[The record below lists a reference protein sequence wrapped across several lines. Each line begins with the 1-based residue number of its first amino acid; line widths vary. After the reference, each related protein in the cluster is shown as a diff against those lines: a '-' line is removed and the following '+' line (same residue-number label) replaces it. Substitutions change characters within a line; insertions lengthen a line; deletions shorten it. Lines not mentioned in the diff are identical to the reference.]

1 MELPIV
7 VIGLVALV
15 IGLALGWFIARAR
28 AAEAAAALQA
38 DHARLSAEL
47 DHQRRVVPEQ
57 LALVTEL
64 QGHVRESFEALAAS
78 ALRATT
84 EQFLQL
90 ADQKIGNVHRSAA
103 ADLGARQQALDA
115 LIAPIRD
122 TLSQVGARLSD
133 AERLR
138 VDEAASLRT
147 TLEAVQEAH
156 RRLER
161 EARNLV
167 RALRTPNVRGR
178 WGELQLRRV
187 VEMAGMQEA
196 CDFDEQATLFTE
208 SGARLRP
215 DLVVRLPGGRA
226 VVVDAK
232 VPLQAFLDAQE
243 AADEGARATHMTIHA
258 RQVREHMTKLGSKA
272 YWEELQPAPEFVV
285 MFLPGESFFQSALQ
299 QDPDLIEFGVGTKV
313 FPAGP
318 ITLIALLRAVAH
330 GWRQER
336 IAENAAAISA
346 LGKDLYDRL
355 VVMTE
360 HLDDLRRK
368 LDGSV
373 QAYNRLVGSY
383 EGRVLVS
390 ARRLKDL
397 GAATGPDID
406 VQDQIAT
413 APRVPQSANL
423 LGLPAEAIIDAG
435 ATDATEDAETAD
447 VHSLETS

>member
-28 AAEAAAALQA
+28 AAEAASALEA
-38 DHARLSAEL
+38 DHARLEAEL
-47 DHQRRVVPEQ
+47 DHQRRIVPEK
-57 LALVTEL
+57 LALVEQL
-64 QGHVRESFEALAAS
+64 QGQVRESFEALAAS

-84 EQFLQL
+84 EQFLEL
-90 ADQKIGNVHRSAA
+90 ADQKIGNVHRAAA
-103 ADLGARQQALDA
+103 ADLGTRQQALDA
-115 LIAPIRD
+115 LVTPIRD
-122 TLSQVGARLSD
+122 ALSQVSTRLTE

-138 VDEAASLRT
+138 VDDAASLRS
-147 TLEAVQEAH
+147 TLEAVQQAH

-161 EARNLV
+161 EAQNLV

-196 CDFDEQATLFTE
+196 CDFDEQATLFAE
-208 SGARLRP
+208 GGVRLRP

-232 VPLQAFLDAQE
+232 VPLQAYLDAQE
-243 AADEGARATHMTIHA
+243 AADETARAAHMASHA
-258 RQVREHMTKLGSKA
+258 RQVREHMAKLGSKA

-336 IAENAAAISA
+336 IAENAAAIST
-346 LGKDLYDRL
+346 LGKDLYVRL

-373 QAYNRLVGSY
+373 QAYNRLIGSY

-390 ARRLKDL
+390 ARRLKDF
-397 GAATGPDID
+397 GAATGADID
-406 VQDQIAT
+406 IQEQIAT
-413 APRVPQSANL
+413 TPRVPQSANL
-423 LGLPAEAIIDAG
+423 LGLPPDAVV
-435 ATDATEDAETAD
+435 DAETIESEEP
-447 VHSLETS
+447 VNRS